1 MNPIKAPPAVGPGQ
15 QLRQA
20 RVDTR
25 LSVED
30 VARALQ
36 LSARHIAAIER
47 DDYEQ
52 LPAATY
58 VRGYLRAY
66 AQLVG
71 LAPERVLET
80 FNQLPI
86 ANRRQGLVPPA
97 PATQITSN
105 DGLIK
110 LGTLAVAGVM
120 IGLAIVWWQG
130 QEPASAPSTAAVP
143 PVALVPDTT
152 PVTPMVDTETETAA
166 PAPAARA
173 PTPSPTA
180 PRAAAPS
187 TPPERPAQVISPRVP
202 SDTPAVDIDPNTP
215 RSRLVLYVTDDSWA
229 EVRDARSQRLIYET
243 VAAGR
248 VVTLEGVA
256 PFQVFLGNADGVR
269 VEMNGRA
276 FDVLRHKRGQVARF
290 TLGEGATPPASP

>member
-1 MNPIKAPPAVGPGQ
+1 MNANATVHAHGPGQ
-15 QLRQA
+15 ELAQA
-20 RVDTR
+20 RNDAR

-36 LSARHIAAIER
+36 LSARHIVAIER

-71 LAPERVLET
+71 IAPERVLDR

-97 PATQITSN
+97 PAAQISSS
-105 DGLIK
+105 DSMIK

-120 IGLAIVWWQG
+120 LGLAIVWWQG
-130 QEPASAPSTAAVP
+130 QEPASAPTTPALPPVAAVP
-143 PVALVPDTT
+143 EA
-152 PVTPMVDTETETAA
+152 
-166 PAPAARA
+166 A
-173 PTPSPTA
+173 PTPPPEPVA
-180 PRAAAPS
+180 PPPRAQPEPTPAPVVAPEKPAERAAPIATVRE
-187 TPPERPAQVISPRVP
+187 TPV
-202 SDTPAVDIDPNTP
+202 VDIDPNAP
-215 RSRLVLYVTDDSWA
+215 RARLVLYVTDESWA
-229 EVRDARSQRLIYET
+229 DVRDARGQRLIYET

-248 VVTLEGVA
+248 VVTLEGV
-256 PFQVFLGNADGVR
+256 PPLQVFLGNAEGVR
-269 VEMNGRA
+269 VELNGRDY
-276 FDVLRHKRGQVARF
+276 DVMRHKRGQVARF
-290 TLGEGATPPASP
+290 TLGEATRP

>member
-1 MNPIKAPPAVGPGQ
+1 MSASTAPQTAGPGQ

-20 RVDTR
+20 RLDAQ

-71 LAPERVLET
+71 IAPERVLDS
-80 FNQLPI
+80 FNQLPV
-86 ANRRQGLVPPA
+86 ASRRQGLVPPA
-97 PATQITSN
+97 PAAQVTSN

-110 LGTLAVAGVM
+110 LGTLAVVGVM
-120 IGLAIVWWQG
+120 LGLAIVWWQG
-130 QEPASAPSTAAVP
+130 QEPASAPVAPVVP
-143 PVALVPDTT
+143 PVALAPEAEPTPTAPEPVPT
-152 PVTPMVDTETETAA
+152 PPPRAPSEPLPAPRVAA
-166 PAPAARA
+166 PDKPAERPAPATPAPAREA
-173 PTPSPTA
+173 PVVEIDPDA
-180 PRAAAPS
+180 PRA
-187 TPPERPAQVISPRVP
+187 
-202 SDTPAVDIDPNTP
+202 
-215 RSRLVLYVTDDSWA
+215 RLVLYVTDDSWA
-229 EVRDARSQRLIYET
+229 DVRDARAQRLIYET

-248 VVTLEGVA
+248 VVTLDGVP
-256 PFQVFLGNADGVR
+256 PFQVFLGNAEGVR
-269 VEMNGRA
+269 VELNGRGY
-276 FDVLRHKRGQVARF
+276 DVLRHKRGQVARF
-290 TLGEGATPPASP
+290 TLGEGAAAQP

>member
-1 MNPIKAPPAVGPGQ
+1 MSASTAPQTAGPGQ
-15 QLRQA
+15 QLGQA
-20 RVDTR
+20 RLDAQ

-36 LSARHIAAIER
+36 LSVRHIAAIER

-71 LAPERVLET
+71 IAPERVLDS
-80 FNQLPI
+80 FNQLPV

-97 PATQITSN
+97 PAAQVTSN

-120 IGLAIVWWQG
+120 LGLAIVWWQG
-130 QEPASAPSTAAVP
+130 QEPASAPAAPVVP
-143 PVALVPDTT
+143 PVALAPEAEPT
-152 PVTPMVDTETETAA
+152 PTA
-166 PAPAARA
+166 PAPAPTPPPRA
-173 PTPSPTA
+173 PSEPLSAPRVAAPGKPAERPAPTTPAPAREAPVVEIDPNA
-180 PRAAAPS
+180 PRA
-187 TPPERPAQVISPRVP
+187 
-202 SDTPAVDIDPNTP
+202 
-215 RSRLVLYVTDDSWA
+215 RLVLYVTDDSWA
-229 EVRDARSQRLIYET
+229 DVRDARAQRLIYET

-248 VVTLEGVA
+248 VVTLDGVP
-256 PFQVFLGNADGVR
+256 PFHVFLGNAEGVR
-269 VEMNGRA
+269 VELNGRDY
-276 FDVLRHKRGQVARF
+276 DVMRHKRGQIARF
-290 TLGEGATPPASP
+290 TLGEASRP